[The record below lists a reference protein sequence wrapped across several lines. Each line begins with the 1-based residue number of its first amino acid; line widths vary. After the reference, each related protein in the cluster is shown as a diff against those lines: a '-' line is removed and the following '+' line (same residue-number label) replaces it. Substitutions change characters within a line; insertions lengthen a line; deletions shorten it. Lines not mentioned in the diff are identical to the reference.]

1 MIYDEREA
9 IREEREIGKLGL
21 VIRTEIENESI
32 TRKNRQ
38 KN

>member
-1 MIYDEREA
+1 MTREKQLGERE
-9 IREEREIGKLGL
+9 RETGKLGL